1 MAIGSPD
8 KDAVDAVISYYPP
21 QQGCLDEQAKRYGLK
36 KGLATYWD
44 PIPEQAFSKS
54 GIQLFTVNK
63 NFKMIFWNESSHR
76 AEGDDFNFILSNVN
90 ENGYRRVVQNRMSGF
105 YKLKTPMI
113 LSARLP
119 SPNLPAAALP
129 AMCTGR
135 FHIAALLKDSEGW
148 QFSFLTGTFR
158 GGMK

>member
-1 MAIGSPD
+1 MS
-8 KDAVDAVISYYPP
+8 
-21 QQGCLDEQAKRYGLK
+21 KRNDTGLK

-63 NFKMIFWNESSHR
+63 NFKMIFFGMKVHIAPKEMI
-76 AEGDDFNFILSNVN
+76 FNFILSNVN
-90 ENGYRRVVQNRMSGF
+90 ENGYRPVSFKNRMSGF
-105 YKLKTPMI
+105 YKLKNADDFY
-113 LSARLP
+113 SARLP

-135 FHIAALLKDSEGW
+135 FHIAATFKKIARAGNFH
-148 QFSFLTGTFR
+148 FSPELSG